1 MISSRPMNLRSL
13 AKGTVEEGAT
23 ILGFLANSAIAHSQ
37 STAMRGIKVGV
48 GSHSH
53 HVYSAHDLCEP
64 RVHTVGAAAANRRI
78 KHPSINNAYVSQRSD
93 IRAR

>member
-1 MISSRPMNLRSL
+1 MSWSHVTLTYPCTSWAELREYLIMIFPVSSHL
-13 AKGTVEEGAT
+13 
-23 ILGFLANSAIAHSQ
+23 
-37 STAMRGIKVGV
+37 
-48 GSHSH
+48 H

-78 KHPSINNAYVSQRSD
+78 NHPSINNAYVSQRSD

>member
-1 MISSRPMNLRSL
+1 MQVNMQLIDLGIASDF
-13 AKGTVEEGAT
+13 KGCRLD
-23 ILGFLANSAIAHSQ
+23 I
-37 STAMRGIKVGV
+37 V

-64 RVHTVGAAAANRRI
+64 CVHTDGAAAANRRI
-78 KHPSINNAYVSQRSD
+78 NHPSINNAYVSQRSD